1 MFDELNEI
9 NSLNF
14 KITCRILL
22 FKTFYLGEDGEEESP
37 KEINETPS
45 AVEKDN
51 EMSLKKPVLSS
62 GSEIAQVEEN
72 QSIPSPP
79 VLISQISIPL
89 D

>member
-1 MFDELNEI
+1 MI
-9 NSLNF
+9 PYNSLNF
-14 KITCRILL
+14 KISKQPAEYLYS
-22 FKTFYLGEDGEEESP
+22 KTFYLGQDGEEESP
-37 KEINETPS
+37 KEINEAPS
-45 AVEKDN
+45 AVEKDIDK
-51 EMSLKKPVLSS
+51 SLKKPVLSS